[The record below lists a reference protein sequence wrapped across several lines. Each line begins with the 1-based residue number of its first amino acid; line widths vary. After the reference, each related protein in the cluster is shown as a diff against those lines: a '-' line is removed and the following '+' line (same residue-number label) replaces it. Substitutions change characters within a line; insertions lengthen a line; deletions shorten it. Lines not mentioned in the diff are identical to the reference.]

1 MIFDSQ
7 KKSYKTHKF
16 KLTTIDNLEHIQA
29 LESQIGSLKKEN
41 EHYKT
46 LDLNMSKKNEEISSL
61 KSQLMSLNLI
71 RSELASLQVEH
82 SSLLQDKAKW
92 TSFCQIN
99 EFSDPTEMARALASE
114 RLQVADLKDRLG
126 QEQAEKA
133 GREAYIQSLETQVQ
147 EAQGDSNA
155 QGQIQKLEKQ
165 IRVLER
171 TKQLA
176 RRESDFFREQLV
188 KIEFNPS
195 IRGVS

>member
-1 MIFDSQ
+1 
-7 KKSYKTHKF
+7 
-16 KLTTIDNLEHIQA
+16 
-29 LESQIGSLKKEN
+29 
-41 EHYKT
+41 
-46 LDLNMSKKNEEISSL
+46 MSKKNEELSSL
-61 KSQLMSLNLI
+61 KSQLLSLNSL

-92 TSFCQIN
+92 TSFCKAN
-99 EFSDPTEMARALASE
+99 EFNDPAEMARALASE
-114 RLQVADLKDRLG
+114 RIQVADFKDRLG

-133 GREAYIQSLETQVQ
+133 GREAYIQSLEVQVQ

-176 RRESDFFREQLV
+176 RREADFLREQLV
-188 KIEFNPS
+188 
-195 IRGVS
+195 